1 MHPPTR
7 NRCNS
12 LITQKIFATF
22 LVQNGSSEDFHSH
35 THKLVATMFE
45 GFLTI
50 DEGSKIPKYQQVVD
64 TIVSDI
70 ELGIVKV
77 GDKIPSINE
86 TSEEYYLSRD
96 TVEKAYKILRKRGII
111 TAVRG
116 KGFYVSSTGKNEERR
131 VLLMFNK
138 LSDHKKTIYNSFV
151 KNIGEGFT
159 VDLQVHNADSRT
171 LEKIIIESLG
181 RYDYY
186 VLMPHLIRETDSVKA
201 AINKIPKE
209 RLVLLNKD
217 MEGID
222 GNYGCV
228 FEDFELDIHQAL
240 YTGID
245 KIKKY
250 NKLILVFPTDN
261 YYCAGIHHGFRNFC
275 DAEGFDYDIIE
286 RVGPHEISEGELYI
300 VIEEVDLVE
309 LIKKANAQNLRL
321 GKDIGTIT
329 YNDTPFKEIL
339 AGGITVLS
347 TDFIKMGETLA
358 DMIKNRK
365 RTKVKN
371 PFTLI
376 IRNSI

>member
-1 MHPPTR
+1 
-7 NRCNS
+7 
-12 LITQKIFATF
+12 
-22 LVQNGSSEDFHSH
+22 
-35 THKLVATMFE
+35 MFE
-45 GFLTI
+45 GFLAI

-77 GDKIPSINE
+77 GDKILSINE

-116 KGFYVSSTGKNEERR
+116 KGFYVASTGKNEERR
-131 VLLMFNK
+131 VLLIFNK

-151 KNIGEGFT
+151 KNVGEGFN
-159 VDLQVHNADSRT
+159 VDLQVHNGDHRI
-171 LEKIIIESLG
+171 LEKIIIENLG

-186 VLMPHLIRETDSVKA
+186 ILMPHLRHETDSVKN

-209 RLVLLNKD
+209 RLILLDKD
-217 MEGID
+217 LD
-222 GNYGCV
+222 GVDGEYGCV

-240 YTGID
+240 YTGIE

-250 NKLILVFPTDN
+250 NKLLLVFPEEN
-261 YYCAGIHHGFRNFC
+261 YYCFGIVQGFRNFC
-275 DAEGFDYDIIE
+275 EEEGFNYEIIDRNQFSE
-286 RVGPHEISEGELYI
+286 VKEGELYI
-300 VIEEVDLVE
+300 VIEEIDLVE
-309 LIKKANAQNLRL
+309 LIKKANAQHLKL
-321 GKDIGTIT
+321 GKDIGAIT

-339 AGGITVLS
+339 AGGVTVLS
-347 TDFIKMGETLA
+347 TDFTKMGETLA

-365 RTKVKN
+365 RSKIKN

>member
-1 MHPPTR
+1 
-7 NRCNS
+7 
-12 LITQKIFATF
+12 
-22 LVQNGSSEDFHSH
+22 
-35 THKLVATMFE
+35 MFE

-70 ELGIVKV
+70 ELGIVNV

-138 LSDHKKTIYNSFV
+138 LSDHKKTVYNSFV
-151 KNIGEGFT
+151 RNVGEGFT
-159 VDLQVHNADSRT
+159 VDLQVHNGDSRT

-186 VLMPHLIRETDSVKA
+186 VLMPHLRQETESVKA
-201 AINKIPKE
+201 AINKVPKE
-209 RLVLLNKD
+209 RLILLNKD

-222 GNYGCV
+222 GDYGCV

-240 YTGID
+240 YTGIN
-245 KIKKY
+245 KIKHY
-250 NKLILVFPTDN
+250 NKLVLVFPADN
-261 YYCAGIHHGFRNFC
+261 YYCAGIRKGFTNFC
-275 DAEGFDYDIIE
+275 EAEGFDFEIIE
-286 RVGPHEISEGELYI
+286 KVGSREVVEGEVYI
-300 VIEEVDLVE
+300 VIEEIDVVE
-309 LIKKANAQNLRL
+309 LIKKANAMNLRL
-321 GKDIGTIT
+321 GADIGIIT

-339 AGGITVLS
+339 AGGISVLT
-347 TDFIKMGETLA
+347 TDFNRMGETLA

-365 RTKVKN
+365 RNKVKN

-376 IRNSI
+376 IRDSL

>member
-1 MHPPTR
+1 
-7 NRCNS
+7 
-12 LITQKIFATF
+12 
-22 LVQNGSSEDFHSH
+22 
-35 THKLVATMFE
+35 MFE

-151 KNIGEGFT
+151 RNVGEGFT
-159 VDLQVHNADSRT
+159 VDLQVHNGDSRT
-171 LEKIIIESLG
+171 LEKIIIENLG

-186 VLMPHLIRETDSVKA
+186 VLMPHLKQETESVLS

-209 RLVLLNKD
+209 RLILLNKD
-217 MEGID
+217 MDGID
-222 GNYGCV
+222 GEYGCV

-250 NKLILVFPTDN
+250 HKLILVFPTDN
-261 YYCAGIHHGFRNFC
+261 YYCSGISKGFSNFC
-275 DAEGFDYDIIE
+275 EAEGFEYEIIG
-286 RVGPHEISEGELYI
+286 RVNGHEIEEGELYV

-309 LIKKANAQNLRL
+309 MIKKANAQNLRL
-321 GKDIGTIT
+321 GKDVGAIT

-347 TDFIKMGETLA
+347 TDFNQMGDTLA

-371 PFTLI
+371 PFTLM

>member
-1 MHPPTR
+1 
-7 NRCNS
+7 
-12 LITQKIFATF
+12 
-22 LVQNGSSEDFHSH
+22 
-35 THKLVATMFE
+35 MFE

-151 KNIGEGFT
+151 KNVGEGFT
-159 VDLQVHNADSRT
+159 VDLQIHNADSRT
-171 LEKIIIESLG
+171 LEKIIIENLG

-186 VLMPHLIRETDSVKA
+186 VLMPHLKQETESVRA

-209 RLVLLNKD
+209 RLILLNKD
-217 MEGID
+217 MDGID
-222 GNYGCV
+222 GEYGCV

-240 YTGID
+240 YMGID
-245 KIKKY
+245 KIRKY
-250 NKLILVFPTDN
+250 HKLVLVFPTDN
-261 YYCAGIHHGFRNFC
+261 YYCSGISNGFVNFC
-275 DAEGFDYDIIE
+275 EEEGFEYEIIE
-286 RVGPHEISEGELYI
+286 RVNGHEIEEGELYV
-300 VIEEVDLVE
+300 VIEEIDLVE
-309 LIKKANAQNLRL
+309 MIKKANAQNLRL
-321 GKDIGTIT
+321 GQDVGAIT

-347 TDFIKMGETLA
+347 TDFNEMGCTLA

-365 RTKVKN
+365 RNKIKN

-376 IRNSI
+376 VRNSI

>member
-1 MHPPTR
+1 
-7 NRCNS
+7 
-12 LITQKIFATF
+12 
-22 LVQNGSSEDFHSH
+22 
-35 THKLVATMFE
+35 MFE

-50 DEGSKIPKYQQVVD
+50 DEGSKVPKYQQVVD

-70 ELGIVKV
+70 EIGIVKV

-131 VLLMFNK
+131 VVLVFNK

-151 KNIGEGFT
+151 KNVGEGFT
-159 VDLQVHNADSRT
+159 VDLQVHNGDSRT

-186 VLMPHLIRETDSVKA
+186 VLMPHLRDETDSVKA
-201 AINKIPKE
+201 AINKIPTE
-209 RLVLLNKD
+209 RLILLNKD
-217 MEGID
+217 LEGIE

-240 YTGID
+240 YTGLD
-245 KIKKY
+245 KIRKY

-261 YYCAGIHHGFRNFC
+261 YYCSGIQKGFQNFC
-275 DAEGFDYDIIE
+275 EEEGFDYDVIPRACHQE
-286 RVGPHEISEGELYI
+286 VNAGELYV

-309 LIKKANAQNLRL
+309 LIKKANAHNLKL
-321 GKDIGTIT
+321 GKDVGVIT

-339 AGGITVLS
+339 AGGISVLS
-347 TDFIKMGETLA
+347 TDFDKMGDTLA
-358 DMIKNRK
+358 DMIKNRTRK
-365 RTKVKN
+365 KVKN

>member
-1 MHPPTR
+1 
-7 NRCNS
+7 
-12 LITQKIFATF
+12 
-22 LVQNGSSEDFHSH
+22 
-35 THKLVATMFE
+35 MFE

-50 DEGSKIPKYQQVVD
+50 DEGSKVPKYQQVVD

-70 ELGIVKV
+70 EIGIVKV

-131 VLLMFNK
+131 VLLIFNK

-151 KNIGEGFT
+151 KNVGEGFT

-186 VLMPHLIRETDSVKA
+186 VLMPHLRDETNSVKA

-209 RLVLLNKD
+209 RLILLNKD
-217 MEGID
+217 MEGIE

-240 YTGID
+240 YTGLE
-245 KIKKY
+245 KIRKY
-250 NKLILVFPTDN
+250 NKLILVFPADN
-261 YYCAGIHHGFRNFC
+261 YYCFGIRKGFTNFC
-275 DAEGFDYDIIE
+275 DEEGFEYEVIE
-286 RVGPHEISEGELYI
+286 RACHQPVNTGELYI

-309 LIKKANAQNLRL
+309 LIKKANSSNLRL
-321 GKDIGTIT
+321 GKDIGVIT

-339 AGGITVLS
+339 AGGISVLS
-347 TDFIKMGETLA
+347 TDFTKMGDTLA
-358 DMIKNRK
+358 DMIKNRTRK
-365 RTKVKN
+365 KVKN

-376 IRNSI
+376 VRNSI

>member
-1 MHPPTR
+1 
-7 NRCNS
+7 
-12 LITQKIFATF
+12 
-22 LVQNGSSEDFHSH
+22 
-35 THKLVATMFE
+35 MFE

-138 LSDHKKTIYNSFV
+138 LSDHKKTVYNSFV
-151 KNIGEGFT
+151 KNVGDGFT
-159 VDLQVHNADSRT
+159 VDLQVHNGDCRT

-186 VLMPHLIRETDSVKA
+186 VLMPHLRQETESIKS

-209 RLVLLNKD
+209 RLILLNKD

-222 GNYGCV
+222 GDYGCV

-240 YTGID
+240 YTGIN
-245 KIKKY
+245 KIKNY
-250 NKLILVFPTDN
+250 NKLILVFPPDN
-261 YYCAGIHHGFRNFC
+261 YYCCGIQKGFTNFC
-275 DAEGFDYDIIE
+275 DAEGFSYEVIE
-286 RVGPHEISEGELYI
+286 RAGAREVTEGELYI
-300 VIEEVDLVE
+300 VIDEIDVVE
-309 LIKKANAQNLRL
+309 LIKKANALSLQL
-321 GKDIGTIT
+321 GTDVGIIT

-339 AGGITVLS
+339 AGGISVLT
-347 TDFIKMGETLA
+347 TDFNRMGETLA

-365 RTKVKN
+365 RNKIKN

-376 IRNSI
+376 VRNSI

>member
-1 MHPPTR
+1 
-7 NRCNS
+7 
-12 LITQKIFATF
+12 
-22 LVQNGSSEDFHSH
+22 
-35 THKLVATMFE
+35 MFE

-138 LSDHKKTIYNSFV
+138 LSDHKKTVYNSFV
-151 KNIGEGFT
+151 RNVGEGFT
-159 VDLQVHNADSRT
+159 VDLQVHNGDSRT

-186 VLMPHLIRETDSVKA
+186 VLMPHLRQETESVKA
-201 AINKIPKE
+201 AINKVPKE
-209 RLVLLNKD
+209 RLILLNKD
-217 MEGID
+217 LEGID
-222 GNYGCV
+222 GDYGCV

-245 KIKKY
+245 KIRHY
-250 NKLILVFPTDN
+250 NKLVLVFPPDN
-261 YYCAGIHHGFRNFC
+261 YYCSDIQKGFTNFC
-275 DAEGFDYDIIE
+275 DAEGFDYEIIE
-286 RVGPHEISEGELYI
+286 KVGSRDVVEGEVYI
-300 VIEEVDLVE
+300 VIEEIDVVE
-309 LIKKANAQNLRL
+309 LIKKANALNLRL
-321 GKDIGTIT
+321 GSDIGIIT

-339 AGGITVLS
+339 AGGISVLT
-347 TDFIKMGETLA
+347 TDFNRMGETLA

-365 RTKVKN
+365 RNKVKN

-376 IRNSI
+376 IRNSL